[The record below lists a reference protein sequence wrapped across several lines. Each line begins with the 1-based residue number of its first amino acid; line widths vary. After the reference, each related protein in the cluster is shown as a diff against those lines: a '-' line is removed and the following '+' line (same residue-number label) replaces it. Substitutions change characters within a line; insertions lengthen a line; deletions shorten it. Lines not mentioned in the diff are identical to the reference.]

1 MSKII
6 TCLMAGAALTA
17 CISGGAVPADK
28 LSRAASA
35 VRSAQDMGAE
45 RDPIA
50 ATYLA
55 SARDQLAAGR
65 KLVVYGESDRAR
77 FVLMRAEAD
86 AVAATDL
93 ARESSAKAQAQ
104 KAKEDVQKL
113 RASIQ
118 EGSNQ

>member
-6 TCLMAGAALTA
+6 SCSIAAAALTA
-17 CISGGAVPADK
+17 CLTGGAVPADK

-45 RDPIA
+45 RDPMA

-55 SARDQLAAGR
+55 SARDQLAIGR
-65 KLVVYGESDRAR
+65 KLVVDGDSDRAR

-86 AVAATDL
+86 AVVATDL
-93 ARESSAKAQAQ
+93 ARESSAKAQAK

-118 EGSNQ
+118 EGGEQ